1 MRMEV
6 KWKYRSLAGC
16 CLHLLLI
23 STGAFAMIQD
33 SRRNYPEIKV
43 QNKEWILL
51 QISSEATQTR
61 TGYRYSAAIYVTD
74 PTQKGFAGNCFLYF
88 KGDKKVCYKQNDL
101 LLCSNQLKLLQPVSD
116 PFAFDFFSYAKR
128 NKVKYSL
135 YLDSLQLHKIGQVGS
150 KEYIITSRLRNYF
163 LQTLRKYIPDQKIC
177 GLAEAMLTGYR
188 EDLDKDL
195 LEAYTNTGVV
205 HIIAISGLH
214 LGLIFWLANFLLQK
228 ITPHKWLPV
237 ISLTTILP
245 MLWIFS
251 IMTGSSASVLRSVIM
266 FSLSITADAIAKRNN
281 NMNALL
287 ASGVLLLLYNPSYV
301 FDIGFQ
307 LSYAAVASIL
317 LFEKKIRNV
326 FFFNNKASLYGWSM
340 VSITLA
346 AQIITTPFV
355 IYHFH
360 RFPILFL
367 FSNLIAVPLSSIIL
381 LLEIGLCILDRIG
394 TGAEIT
400 GELIVFLT
408 TCMNKFVMTMNK
420 IPFNLV
426 DNIYLS
432 GFSILMCSILIFSL
446 LFLIYRL
453 NNISIFY
460 FLTIVLVCS
469 VLINTEHSFK
479 PIKKDWSVL
488 HLSGKTCIIHRHG
501 RSIRIF
507 YKRNQNEDPSA
518 IRQKLQNA
526 VNYLQ
531 PEEIY
536 WQSLPEFPFIL
547 KLNCQ
552 KQLQTAPV
560 FLLSGISALSLN
572 NLEGVSTTGT
582 LVIADGTNKLWK
594 IKEWEKEAH
603 ELNLRFLSTSFTGS
617 VTIDCH

>member
-51 QISSEATQTR
+51 QLSSEATQTR

-74 PTQKGFAGNCFLYF
+74 PTQKGFAGNCFLYL

-116 PFAFDFFSYAKR
+116 PFAFDFFTYAKR
-128 NKVKYSL
+128 NKIKYTL
-135 YLDSLQLHKIGQVGS
+135 YLDSLKLYKIGQVDS
-150 KEYIITSRLRNYF
+150 KEYLITSRLRNYF
-163 LQTLRKYIPDQKIC
+163 LHTLRKYIPDQKIC

-228 ITPHKWLPV
+228 IIPLKWLPA

-287 ASGVLLLLYNPSYV
+287 ASGVLLLFYDPSYV

-326 FFFNNKASLYGWSM
+326 FFFKNKAALYGWSM

-367 FSNLIAVPLSSIIL
+367 FSNLIAVPLSSVIL
-381 LLEIGLCILDRIG
+381 LLEIGLCFLDRMGI
-394 TGAEIT
+394 GAEIT
-400 GELIVFLT
+400 GELIDFLT
-408 TCMNKFVMTMNK
+408 TCMNNFVMTMNK

-426 DNIYLS
+426 DKIYLS
-432 GFSILMCSILIFSL
+432 EFSILMYSILILSL
-446 LFLIYRL
+446 LFLIHIL

-488 HLSGKTCIIHRHG
+488 HLSGNTCIIHRHG

-507 YKRNQNEDPSA
+507 YKRNGNEDPSA
-518 IRQKLQNA
+518 IRRKLQNA

-531 PEEIY
+531 PEEIS

-552 KQLQTAPV
+552 KQLQAPPV

-572 NLEGVSTTGT
+572 NLAGISTTGT
-582 LVIADGTNKLWK
+582 LVLADGTNKLWK